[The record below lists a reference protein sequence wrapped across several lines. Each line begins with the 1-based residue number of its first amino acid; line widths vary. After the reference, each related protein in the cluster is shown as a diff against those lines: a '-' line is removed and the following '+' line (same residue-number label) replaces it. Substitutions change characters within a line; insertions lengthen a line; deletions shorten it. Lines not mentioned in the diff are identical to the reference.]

1 MRSGWYGRRLYTAFL
16 VVTSTLKVAGL
27 VFMLWGFPGGSVV
40 RISNAS
46 AGHAGYAGSIPGLG
60 RSSGR

>member
-16 VVTSTLKVAGL
+16 VLTSTLKVAGL

-46 AGHAGYAGSIPGLG
+46 AGHAG
-60 RSSGR
+60 